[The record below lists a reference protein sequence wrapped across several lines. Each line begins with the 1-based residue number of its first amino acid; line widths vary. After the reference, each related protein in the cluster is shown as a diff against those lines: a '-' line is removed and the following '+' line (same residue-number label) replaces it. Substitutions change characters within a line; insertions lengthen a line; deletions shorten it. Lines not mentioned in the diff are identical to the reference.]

1 MVEDNTERVEVE
13 KQARLFGW
21 VPKEEYKG
29 EEKSW
34 LDAPE
39 FVERGKQIL
48 PIVQSNNKRLMGQI
62 HQMNSELSSVQE
74 SLKAADATIRALEE
88 SRDKDVKAQVEA
100 TRRQLKE
107 ELVQASR
114 DGDHAAVADLTD
126 QMTRLTAAERRADDE
141 GEDEGEELPRKSAR
155 GEDKIPPAMK
165 AEVEDWYGRNPEF
178 RTNARKIGLGRAIS
192 VEFRQAGDLRVGA
205 EFLDA
210 VAEEVDKAL
219 GGSPRGGS
227 SKVSGDNGGRGRQTG
242 GAGGGQKT
250 YADLPAEARAACDK
264 MAARLV
270 GPNRAHKDIKS
281 WRDSYVTQYYK
292 E

>member
-1 MVEDNTERVEVE
+1 MADDSTERVEVE
-13 KQARLFGW
+13 KKARLFGW

-39 FVERGKQIL
+39 FVERGEQIL
-48 PIVQSNNKRLMGQI
+48 PIVQSNNRRLMGQI
-62 HQMNSELSSVQE
+62 HQMGTELSSVQE
-74 SLKAADATIRALEE
+74 SLKASDATIRALEE

-100 TRRQLKE
+100 TRKQLKE
-107 ELVQASR
+107 ELTRASR
-114 DGDHAAVADLTD
+114 DGDHEAVADLTD
-126 QMTRLTAAERRADDE
+126 QMTRLTAAETRVAVDDE
-141 GEDEGEELPRKSAR
+141 GDEQSGDKVTPRGGDR
-155 GEDKIPPAMK
+155 IPPALK
-165 AEVEDWYGRNPEF
+165 AEVESWYDKNPEF

-205 EFLDA
+205 EFLNA

-219 GGSPRGGS
+219 GGSARGGS
-227 SKVSGDNGGRGRQTG
+227 SKVSGDNGGRGRQTTVT
-242 GAGGGQKT
+242 GGQKT
-250 YADLPAEARAACDK
+250 YADLPAEAKAACDK
-264 MAARLV
+264 MTARLV